1 MTDVDKIRGP
11 YFMVDDLCD
20 TGYQPS
26 MPLNQ
31 TDIRTLEAA
40 IEVLDRVQDARLVG
54 EVLMATGALSK
65 VIRHCGSDA
74 KVVAPI
80 ERPRIDGMAGEQAGT
95 AYAGLS
101 FAEAAVSHLA
111 TVRRSQRAIE
121 ILEALQ
127 RGGFEMTGERPL
139 ISLITAMRKR
149 EQNDES
155 LVQIARGV
163 WCLRGHMTEKERAAV
178 QHKERT
184 ARGMQRAKAAGVTIG
199 SKIKI
204 TAELA
209 AKLKVMMEQGA
220 SNADM
225 AAIAKVHKQTIYLA
239 RPKLEVWKPG
249 EPWPPKTA
257 PSDDDK
263 DTDDSPLAHKLRV
276 VQ

>member
-1 MTDVDKIRGP
+1 MTDVDKIKGP
-11 YFMVDDLCD
+11 YFSVDDFFD
-20 TGYQPS
+20 IRYQPS

-31 TDIRTLEAA
+31 TDIWTLEAA

-65 VIRHCGSDA
+65 VIRHCGADA
-74 KVVAPI
+74 KVVTPV
-80 ERPRIDGMAGEQAGT
+80 ERPRMDGMAGEQSGT

-139 ISLITAMRKR
+139 ISLITALRKR
-149 EQNDES
+149 EVNDAS
-155 LVQIARGV
+155 LVQIGRGV
-163 WCLRGHMTEKERAAV
+163 WCLREHMTDKERAAV

-184 ARGMQRAKAAGVTIG
+184 SRGMQRAKAAGVTIG
-199 SKIKI
+199 SKQKI

-209 AKLKVMMEQGA
+209 EKLKVMMEQGA

-239 RPKLEVWKPG
+239 RPKLAVWKPG
-249 EPWPPKTA
+249 EPWPPKSA
-257 PSDDDK
+257 PSDEK
-263 DTDDSPLAHKLRV
+263 DRDDSPPTHKLRV